1 MKTESQ
7 PVELV
12 PASEVARAA
21 GVAPATA
28 RRRLEA
34 AGVRPFAVLHAGNL
48 REPSPL
54 FPRSELPALLNLF
67 AANPTVA
74 A

>member
-1 MKTESQ
+1 MKTESS

-12 PASEVARAA
+12 PASEVARVA

-54 FPRSELPALLNLF
+54 FARSELPALVNLF
-67 AANPTVA
+67 AGPSPVA